1 MTQSGRAYFVVPIV
15 YIGVIFGLLFLQ
27 FSGGERF
34 TRSVGPLTLNA
45 TRGAA
50 SDDGTPEVREL
61 SVSFDGIDFS
71 FAEETGLI
79 VETTDN
85 VTDMRAVGF
94 EVLDEGFEIEF
105 EDGYALSFLI
115 ATDPARELQLRLD
128 LPDDPEGLREVSIPF
143 DVAGVPVE
151 ADAGRTSFVTM
162 RVEDAEY
169 YFTAP
174 PRATIDLENRKLV
187 LEPEAAGQAIR
198 YVEAT
203 EGDPT
208 RVVGWFEDETLAIED
223 AAYAETI
230 GSWVDSA
237 YGGWEGGRYNATEL
251 TWDGPGGFA
260 SFSEEALAA
269 YLAEAW
275 ARDEYDRAFAEMRRA
290 TDLHG
295 DELTLLSAPFLGNLD
310 EIRTRFI
317 EDDRARIDLLEEQL
331 DAGDTTLFRRPS
343 VFLLAADRGSEEL
356 YDRLLEFT
364 REVELRSL
372 DLESAIGLLRN
383 LFLDP
388 LPDDRATS
396 VALRS
401 VDLIQLKLLGAIA
414 RTDAGFFVQTSPGQ
428 IDLYQSAVAGAVL
441 DAYGSSRGDRTITT
455 IGRNLVSSVLSLA
468 DPDGMVP
475 SSLLVRG
482 ETVETADGAV
492 APERLYPI
500 LADAPNYPK
509 EVSLYEEAGSGTWVW
524 TIVSV
529 RPVGM
534 SESEWRFELAYPR
547 LRTHYVLVQGVPSFE
562 RMELFGQTWRDAP
575 DFEIYSKGRHYDA
588 ETDTLM
594 IKYYDDS
601 VRRDM
606 AVFF

>member
-1 MTQSGRAYFVVPIV
+1 MTQSGRAYFLVPIV

-45 TRGAA
+45 TRGTA

-61 SVSFDGIDFS
+61 RISFDGIAFS
-71 FAEETGLI
+71 FAQESGLI
-79 VETTDN
+79 VETSDN
-85 VTDMRAVGF
+85 VADMRAVGYEALDDGF
-94 EVLDEGFEIEF
+94 EVEF
-105 EDGYALSFLI
+105 EGGYALSFLI
-115 ATDPARELQLRLD
+115 GPDPTRELQLRLE
-128 LPDDPEGLREVSIPF
+128 LPDEPNGLREVSIPF
-143 DVAGVPVE
+143 DLAGSPVDGE
-151 ADAGRTSFVTM
+151 TGRSSFVTL
-162 RVEDAEY
+162 RVDDDEY
-169 YFTAP
+169 HLTAP

-198 YVEAT
+198 YVEAS

-208 RVVGWFEDETLAIED
+208 RVVGWFEDETLGIDD
-223 AAYAETI
+223 AAYEETI
-230 GSWVDSA
+230 AGWVESA
-237 YGGWEGGRYNATEL
+237 YAGWESGRYNSTAL

-260 SFSEEALAA
+260 SFSEEALTA

-290 TDLHG
+290 VDLHPE
-295 DELTLLSAPFLGNLD
+295 ELTLLSAPFLGNLD
-310 EIRTRFI
+310 EVRERFI
-317 EDDRARIDLLEEQL
+317 EADRARIDLLEEQL
-331 DAGDTTLFRRPS
+331 EAGDPTLFRRPS

-356 YDRLLEFT
+356 YARLLEFT
-364 REVELRSL
+364 REIELRSL

-383 LFLDP
+383 LFVDP

-401 VDLIQLKLLGAIA
+401 VDLIQLKLLGSIA

-428 IDLYQSAVAGAVL
+428 IDLYQSAVLGAVL

-468 DPDGMVP
+468 DDDGMVP

-492 APERLYPI
+492 APERLYPL
-500 LADAPNYPK
+500 LAEAPNYPR

-524 TIVSV
+524 TIVEV
-529 RPVGM
+529 RPVQM
-534 SESEWRFELAYPR
+534 SDSEWRFELAYPR
-547 LRTHYVLVQGVPSFE
+547 LRTHFVLVRGVPSFE
-562 RMELFGQTWRDAP
+562 RMELFGQMWRDAP
-575 DFEIYSKGRHYDA
+575 DFEVYSKGRHYDA

-601 VRRDM
+601 VRREM

>member
-1 MTQSGRAYFVVPIV
+1 MTQSGRAYFLVPII

-61 SVSFDGIDFS
+61 TLSFDGISFW

-79 VETTDN
+79 VETADN
-85 VTDMRAVGF
+85 VTDMHAIGY
-94 EVLDEGFEIEF
+94 EVLDDGFEIEF
-105 EDGYALSFLI
+105 EGGYALSLLI

-128 LPDDPEGLREVSIPF
+128 LPDEPDDVREVSIPF
-143 DVAGVPVE
+143 DLAAAPIDS
-151 ADAGRTSFVTM
+151 DATRTSFVTL
-162 RVEDAEY
+162 RVEEDEY

-174 PRATIDLENRKLV
+174 PRATIDLENRKIV

-203 EGDPT
+203 EGDPS
-208 RVVGWFEDETLAIED
+208 RVVGWFEDETLAIDE
-223 AAYAETI
+223 ASYEATV
-230 GSWVDSA
+230 GRWVESA
-237 YGGWEGGRYNATEL
+237 YEGWEDGRYNSTGL
-251 TWDGPGGFA
+251 TWDGPGGFE
-260 SFSEEALAA
+260 SFSEEALTA

-290 TDLHG
+290 IDLHP
-295 DELTLLSAPFLGNLD
+295 DELSLLSAPFLGNLN
-310 EIRTRFI
+310 EVTERFI

-331 DAGDTTLFRRPS
+331 DAQDTTLFRRPS
-343 VFLLAADRGSEEL
+343 IFLLAADRGSEEV
-356 YDRLLEFT
+356 YSRLLEFT
-364 REVELRSL
+364 REVDLRSL
-372 DLESAIGLLRN
+372 DLRSSIGLLRN

-388 LPDDRATS
+388 LPDDRAS
-396 VALRS
+396 SLALRS

-441 DAYGSSRGDRTITT
+441 EAYGSSRGERTITT

-468 DPDGMVP
+468 DGDGMVP

-482 ETVETADGAV
+482 ETVETADGAL
-492 APERLYPI
+492 APERLYPL
-500 LADAPNYPK
+500 LAEAPNYPH
-509 EVSLYEEAGSGTWVW
+509 EVSLYEEAGSGAWIW
-524 TIVSV
+524 TVVNV
-529 RPVGM
+529 RPIRM

-547 LRTHYVLVQGVPSFE
+547 LRTHFVVLQGVPSFE

-575 DFEIYSKGRHYDA
+575 DFEVYSKGRHYDA

-601 VRRDM
+601 VRREV